1 MTKTQTAPQG
11 GFTTRERAYIRGE
24 LDMFF
29 STLPRVAEG
38 FMLKTW
44 RGGPNAGKAKIPP
57 VADGLLERGLMR
69 LDTSERLPRL
79 FFTETGLAELRTMM
93 RDRRFADP
101 AKFAHVRR
109 ELGLDPMS
117 QAPPGSI
124 PGHDND
130 G

>member
-1 MTKTQTAPQG
+1 
-11 GFTTRERAYIRGE
+11 
-24 LDMFF
+24 
-29 STLPRVAEG
+29 
-38 FMLKTW
+38 MLKTW
-44 RGGPNAGKAKIPP
+44 RGGPNAGKPKIPP
-57 VADGLLERGLMR
+57 VAHGLLERGLMR

-109 ELGLDPMS
+109 ELGLDPMP

-130 G
+130 GCGQG